1 MKGILIMEKITI
13 KNFIDEYNK
22 RGTTTMKDEYI
33 RDYIEI
39 TKYVPFT
46 QKLVRAKNLMK
57 ATMIDSDGN
66 FAANSAFNYL
76 FFVKTIIE
84 EYTNLISESPS
95 FADEYDMLK
104 SSGFLD
110 KLMLSTETTRSL
122 IDPSE
127 LSEFKSLCDMVIK
140 DQYDNEYEI
149 HSFIKNQITRIE
161 KLGTVALDSIS
172 DAIKES
178 IGNLDDETLY
188 KLIESFERLGN
199 KSAFKE
205 V

>member
-1 MKGILIMEKITI
+1 MEKITI

-22 RGTTTMKDEYI
+22 RGTATMKDEYI

-66 FAANSAFNYL
+66 FATNSAFNYL

-84 EYTNLISESPS
+84 DYTNLISESAS

-110 KLMLSTETTRSL
+110 KLMISIETTRSL

-127 LSEFKSLCDMVIK
+127 LSEFKSLCDMVVK

-149 HSFIKNQITRIE
+149 HSFIKNQITKIE

-172 DAIKES
+172 GAIKES
-178 IGNLDDETLY
+178 IGNLDEETLN

>member
-1 MKGILIMEKITI
+1 
-13 KNFIDEYNK
+13 
-22 RGTTTMKDEYI
+22 
-33 RDYIEI
+33 
-39 TKYVPFT
+39 
-46 QKLVRAKNLMK
+46 
-57 ATMIDSDGN
+57 MIDSDGN

-84 EYTNLISESPS
+84 EYTNLVSESAS

-172 DAIKES
+172 SAVKES
-178 IGNLDDETLY
+178 IGNLDEETLN
-188 KLIESFERLGN
+188 KLKEDFESLGN

>member
-22 RGTTTMKDEYI
+22 RGTATMKDEYI
-33 RDYIEI
+33 RDTIEI

-57 ATMIDSDGN
+57 ITMIDSDGN

-84 EYTNLISESPS
+84 DYTNLISESPS

-127 LSEFKSLCDMVIK
+127 LSELKSLCDMVVK

-161 KLGTVALDSIS
+161 KLGTVTLDSI
-172 DAIKES
+172 
-178 IGNLDDETLY
+178 
-188 KLIESFERLGN
+188 F
-199 KSAFKE
+199 
-205 V
+205 

>member
-1 MKGILIMEKITI
+1 MEKITI

-22 RGTTTMKDEYI
+22 RSTATMKDECI

-46 QKLVRAKNLMK
+46 QKLVRAKKLMK
-57 ATMIDSDGN
+57 VTMIDSDGD

-84 EYTNLISESPS
+84 EYTNLVSESAS

-110 KLMLSTETTRSL
+110 KLMISTETTRSL

-127 LSEFKSLCDMVIK
+127 LSEFKSLCDMVLK

-172 DAIKES
+172 GAIKES
-178 IGNLDDETLY
+178 IGNLDEETLN

-199 KSAFKE
+199 KSASKRYKI
-205 V
+205 

>member
-1 MKGILIMEKITI
+1 MEKITI

-22 RGTTTMKDEYI
+22 RSTATMKDEYI
-33 RDYIEI
+33 RDTIEI

-46 QKLVRAKNLMK
+46 QKLVRAKKLMK
-57 ATMIDSDGN
+57 VTMIDSDGN
-66 FAANSAFNYL
+66 FAANSASNYL

-84 EYTNLISESPS
+84 DYTNLISESPS

-127 LSEFKSLCDMVIK
+127 LSELKSLCDMVVK

-172 DAIKES
+172 GAIKES
-178 IGNLDDETLY
+178 IGNLDEETLN

>member
-22 RGTTTMKDEYI
+22 RSTATMKDEYI

-76 FFVKTIIE
+76 FFVSNNI
-84 EYTNLISESPS
+84 
-95 FADEYDMLK
+95 
-104 SSGFLD
+104 
-110 KLMLSTETTRSL
+110 
-122 IDPSE
+122 
-127 LSEFKSLCDMVIK
+127 
-140 DQYDNEYEI
+140 
-149 HSFIKNQITRIE
+149 
-161 KLGTVALDSIS
+161 
-172 DAIKES
+172 
-178 IGNLDDETLY
+178 
-188 KLIESFERLGN
+188 
-199 KSAFKE
+199 
-205 V
+205 

>member
-1 MKGILIMEKITI
+1 MEKITI

-22 RGTTTMKDEYI
+22 RDTATMKDEYI

-46 QKLVRAKNLMK
+46 QKLVRAKKLMK

-66 FAANSAFNYL
+66 FAANSDLNYL
-76 FFVKTIIE
+76 FFVKIIIE
-84 EYTNLISESPS
+84 EYTNLISESAS

-110 KLMLSTETTRSL
+110 KLMISTETTRSL

-127 LSEFKSLCDMVIK
+127 LSEFKSLCDMVVK

-172 DAIKES
+172 GAIKES
-178 IGNLDDETLY
+178 IGNLDEETLN
-188 KLIESFERLGN
+188 KLKEDFENLGN

-205 V
+205 I

>member
-1 MKGILIMEKITI
+1 
-13 KNFIDEYNK
+13 
-22 RGTTTMKDEYI
+22 
-33 RDYIEI
+33 
-39 TKYVPFT
+39 
-46 QKLVRAKNLMK
+46 
-57 ATMIDSDGN
+57 MIDSDGN

-76 FFVKTIIE
+76 FFVKIIIE
-84 EYTNLISESPS
+84 EYTNLISESAS

-110 KLMLSTETTRSL
+110 KLMISTETTRSL

-127 LSEFKSLCDMVIK
+127 LSEFKSLCDMVVK

-172 DAIKES
+172 GAIKES
-178 IGNLDDETLY
+178 IGNLDEETLN
-188 KLIESFERLGN
+188 KLKEDFENLGN

>member
-22 RGTTTMKDEYI
+22 RSTTTMKDEYI

-57 ATMIDSDGN
+57 VTMIDSDGN

-76 FFVKTIIE
+76 FFFFFFIE
-84 EYTNLISESPS
+84 EYTNLISESLC

-110 KLMLSTETTRSL
+110 KLMISTETTRSL

-178 IGNLDDETLY
+178 IGNLDEETLN
-188 KLIESFERLGN
+188 KLKENFESLGN

>member
-57 ATMIDSDGN
+57 ATMIDSEGN
-66 FAANSAFNYL
+66 FVANSAFNYL
-76 FFVKTIIE
+76 FFVKTFIE
-84 EYTNLISESPS
+84 EYTNLISESAS

-127 LSEFKSLCDMVIK
+127 LSEFKSLCDMVVK

-178 IGNLDDETLY
+178 IGNLDEETLN
-188 KLIESFERLGN
+188 KLKESFEGLGN

>member
-1 MKGILIMEKITI
+1 MEKITI

-22 RGTTTMKDEYI
+22 RDTATMKDEYI

-46 QKLVRAKNLMK
+46 QKLVRAKKLMK
-57 ATMIDSDGN
+57 AKMIDSDGN
-66 FAANSAFNYL
+66 FAANSAYNYL
-76 FFVKTIIE
+76 FFVKIIIE
-84 EYTNLISESPS
+84 EYTNLISESAS

-172 DAIKES
+172 GAIKES
-178 IGNLDDETLY
+178 IGNLDEETLN
-188 KLIESFERLGN
+188 KLKENFESLGN

>member
-76 FFVKTIIE
+76 FFFFFFIE
-84 EYTNLISESPS
+84 DYTNLVSESAS

-110 KLMLSTETTRSL
+110 KLMISTETTRSL

-127 LSEFKSLCDMVIK
+127 LSEFKSLCDMVVK

-178 IGNLDDETLY
+178 IGNLDEETLN
-188 KLIESFERLGN
+188 KLKESFEGLGN

>member
-84 EYTNLISESPS
+84 EYTNLVSESAS

-149 HSFIKNQITRIE
+149 HLSKIKLQELRN
-161 KLGTVALDSIS
+161 LALLHSIVYLVQLRKVS
-172 DAIKES
+172 EILMK
-178 IGNLDDETLY
+178 IL
-188 KLIESFERLGN
+188 
-199 KSAFKE
+199 
-205 V
+205 

>member
-1 MKGILIMEKITI
+1 MEKITI

-22 RGTTTMKDEYI
+22 RGTATMKDEYI

-46 QKLVRAKNLMK
+46 QKLVRAKKLMK

-66 FAANSAFNYL
+66 FAANSVFNYL
-76 FFVKTIIE
+76 FFVNIIIE
-84 EYTNLISESPS
+84 EYTNLISESAS

-110 KLMLSTETTRSL
+110 KLMISTETTRSL

-127 LSEFKSLCDMVIK
+127 LSEFKSLCDMVVK

-172 DAIKES
+172 GAIKES
-178 IGNLDDETLY
+178 IGNLDEETLN
-188 KLIESFERLGN
+188 KLKENFESLGN

>member
-22 RGTTTMKDEYI
+22 RGTATMKDEYI

-46 QKLVRAKNLMK
+46 QKLVRAKKLMK

-66 FAANSAFNYL
+66 FAANSVFNYL
-76 FFVKTIIE
+76 FFVNIIIE
-84 EYTNLISESPS
+84 EYTNLISESAS

-110 KLMLSTETTRSL
+110 KLMISTETTRSL

-127 LSEFKSLCDMVIK
+127 LSEFKSLCDMVVK

-172 DAIKES
+172 GAIKES
-178 IGNLDDETLY
+178 IGNLDEETLN
-188 KLIESFERLGN
+188 KLKENFESLGN

>member
-22 RGTTTMKDEYI
+22 RDTATMKDEYI

-57 ATMIDSDGN
+57 AIMIDSDGN

-84 EYTNLISESPS
+84 EYTNLISESAS

-110 KLMLSTETTRSL
+110 KLMISTETTRSL

-127 LSEFKSLCDMVIK
+127 LSEFKSLCDMVVK

-172 DAIKES
+172 GAIKES
-178 IGNLDDETLY
+178 IGNLDEETLN
-188 KLIESFERLGN
+188 KLKEDFENLGN